1 MSFDFF
7 RLFPVAGESLHALDT
22 EQPPLE
28 VKIGRHAIGELDAL
42 QRALVIEKLVAGH
55 FGVAHRLIET
65 MPSLKLLEAAVHPVR
80 KTRPTDKTP
89 DCRPPSDIDRSRCGD
104 LVTLTL
110 RPTPAGPD
118 RFGRAPTYRLK
129 LALSCIHQVT
139 YSKKVK
145 KWW

>member
-28 VKIGRHAIGELDAL
+28 VKVGRHAIGELDAL

-65 MPSLKLLEAAVHPVR
+65 MPSLKPLEAAVHPVAVPVRGMNFASAAGKPVVRRHGRVDVYVGRLTRGRDDDEGR
-80 KTRPTDKTP
+80 K
-89 DCRPPSDIDRSRCGD
+89 S
-104 LVTLTL
+104 
-110 RPTPAGPD
+110 
-118 RFGRAPTYRLK
+118 
-129 LALSCIHQVT
+129 ALDQVL
-139 YSKKVK
+139 
-145 KWW
+145 